1 MIDNATTKRT
11 LILYLTLLFN
21 HAKSEEAITA
31 NPMDKVPR
39 PKVEYSMPAFM
50 PPEHVA
56 AILAAAEQTDTEI
69 VPRLAIG
76 FFAGLRSCELDRL
89 TWGSCKLDEG
99 IITVTHTKTS
109 SGHMQSIPR
118 HVTISDNLRRWIEK
132 YRKEADDPI
141 GPHGKR
147 LSSKRGAIAKVSG
160 FAMIENGA
168 RHTFATMHMA
178 KHKNA
183 DALAAELGHMQG
195 VRVLF
200 RHYRGLATAAQAEVF
215 WAISPQTMEQGCAK
229 GMVEHVNHTGEGSS
243 GENDRVL
250 RKSPMASRY

>member
-1 MIDNATTKRT
+1 

-21 HAKSEEAITA
+21 HAKSEEAVTS

-39 PKVEYSMPAFM
+39 PKVEYSMPTFM
-50 PPEHVA
+50 SPEQVA
-56 AILAAAEQTDTEI
+56 SVMATAEQTDPEI

-89 TWGSCKLDEG
+89 TWAAVKLAEG

-118 HVTISDNLRRWIEK
+118 HVTISDNLGKWLEK

-147 LSSKRGAIAKVSG
+147 LSSKRSAMAKVSG
-160 FAMIENGA
+160 IAMIENGA

-178 KHKNA
+178 KHRNA

-200 RHYRGLATAAQAEVF
+200 RHYRGLATAAQAEAF
-215 WAISPQTMEQGCAK
+215 WAIAPRPEEK
-229 GMVEHVNHTGEGSS
+229 SS
-243 GENDRVL
+243 LERFCVDT
-250 RKSPMASRY
+250 AQHIA